1 MKVIISAIIGFLFAL
16 LLFHL
21 QEAQKKRQNQKVLI
35 KYLNRELK
43 YNTALINQWIKDIK
57 HDIYF
62 LRWAKPIF
70 TFTPQFNK
78 FRSLFINKAFDS
90 GIIYDLLS
98 DRHIECITRMLTFF
112 SLEKQSFIKDFI
124 NRYKDVEVVDEAGMP
139 SIEFIKMFLNDH
151 LEIVKQKQGELN
163 QIIPLIMYNDNKLIQ
178 LAKNYKE
185 ILSKKLFNLRW
196 LI

>member
-1 MKVIISAIIGFLFAL
+1 MKVIISTITGFLFAL
-16 LLFHL
+16 LLFYL

-43 YNTALINQWIKDIK
+43 YNIALINQWIKDIK

-90 GIIYDLLS
+90 GIIYDLLTYIS
-98 DRHIECITRMLTFF
+98 HHWNMIFRIMWNQNF
-112 SLEKQSFIKDFI
+112 
-124 NRYKDVEVVDEAGMP
+124 
-139 SIEFIKMFLNDH
+139 
-151 LEIVKQKQGELN
+151 EL
-163 QIIPLIMYNDNKLIQ
+163 KVH
-178 LAKNYKE
+178 
-185 ILSKKLFNLRW
+185 S
-196 LI
+196 

>member
-16 LLFHL
+16 LLFYL

-98 DRHIECITRMLTFF
+98 DRHIECIIRMLTFF
-112 SLEKQSFIKDFI
+112 SVEKQSSIKDFI
-124 NRYKDVEVVDEAGMP
+124 NRYKDVEVVDEDGM
-139 SIEFIKMFLNDH
+139 SGIEFIKMFLNDH
-151 LEIVKQKQGELN
+151 LEIIKEKQEELN
-163 QIIPLIMYNDNKLIQ
+163 QIIPLIMYKDNKLIQ
-178 LAKNYKE
+178 KAKNYKE
-185 ILSKKLFNLRW
+185 ILSKKYLR
-196 LI
+196 